1 MKTRNLSRDFFLFFT
16 YGAMFFAVM
25 SLCGCSS
32 TPAARTQLQTKAET
46 ESAEMNIL
54 QEGIEAFSRGD
65 YNTALDL
72 FEALSRQTQNS
83 VMLRRTL
90 YGLACVKL
98 AQAQEQN
105 DLEEALLA
113 WRRWINL
120 KPKKTGFEDPLM
132 ITPFLEFIAS
142 SRLLTQANDSV
153 DVDEAQT
160 VEICKTALDRKQRE
174 ALQIK
179 SKYESKQKEVEFLRN
194 RIEKLKGQIN
204 SLEKIHL
211 EIQEKKKEVSS
222 P

>member
-1 MKTRNLSRDFFLFFT
+1 
-16 YGAMFFAVM
+16 
-25 SLCGCSS
+25 
-32 TPAARTQLQTKAET
+32 
-46 ESAEMNIL
+46 
-54 QEGIEAFSRGD
+54 
-65 YNTALDL
+65 
-72 FEALSRQTQNS
+72 
-83 VMLRRTL
+83 
-90 YGLACVKL
+90 
-98 AQAQEQN
+98 
-105 DLEEALLA
+105 
-113 WRRWINL
+113 
-120 KPKKTGFEDPLM
+120 
-132 ITPFLEFIAS
+132 
-142 SRLLTQANDSV
+142 V